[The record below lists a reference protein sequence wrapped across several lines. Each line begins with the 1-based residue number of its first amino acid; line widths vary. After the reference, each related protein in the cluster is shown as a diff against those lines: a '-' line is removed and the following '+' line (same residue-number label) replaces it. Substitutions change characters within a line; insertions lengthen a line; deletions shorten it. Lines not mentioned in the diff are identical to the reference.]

1 MMKKAAI
8 LAIWVLVGACVSTEP
23 RERGPR
29 QSQIRDCPPGMVL
42 ICESQKRPTVDAE
55 GEVPVYDRCYCETG
69 VIN

>member
-1 MMKKAAI
+1 MKTIISIASVC
-8 LAIWVLVGACVSTEP
+8 LLSACVSTEP
-23 RERGPR
+23 TERGPR

-42 ICESQKRPTVDAE
+42 ICESQKRPTVEAE